1 MSDLFVRYLLRQG
14 DRALVL
20 SQQLSAWVTHV
31 HDLEEEMAV
40 ANISLDLIGQ
50 ARTLYAYAG
59 ETEGSG
65 RTEDDLAYWR
75 PAEDF
80 QNPLLVE
87 QPNGDF
93 AMTMVRQFLHDSWA
107 ALYWQAMTESV
118 DDTLAALAGKA
129 AKETAYHLRH
139 AKSWVIRM
147 GDGTEESHQRA
158 QTALDHLWGYTD
170 ALFDS
175 DDAEIAVVAKNIGID
190 PTNFRPAWLTGVAAV
205 FAEATLHQPVAA
217 QRRGGRDGLHQP
229 GFDQLIEEM
238 QSVARAH
245 PGAQW

>member
-20 SQQLSAWVTHV
+20 SQQLSEWVTHV
-31 HDLEEEMAV
+31 HELEEEMAV

-50 ARTLYAYAG
+50 ARALYAYAG
-59 ETEGSG
+59 EIEGSG
-65 RTEDDLAYWR
+65 RTEDDMAYWR

-139 AKSWVIRM
+139 AKSWVIRL

-158 QTALDHLWGYTD
+158 QAALDHLWGYTD
-170 ALFDS
+170 AMFDS
-175 DDAEIAVVAKNIGID
+175 DDAEVAVVAKNIGAD
-190 PTNFRPAWLTGVAAV
+190 PTNFKQAWLTGVGSV
-205 FAEATLHQPVAA
+205 FTEATLQQPVGA
-217 QRRGGRDGLHQP
+217 QRRGGRDGLHQS
-229 GFDQLIEEM
+229 GFEQLIEEM

>member
-1 MSDLFVRYLLRQG
+1 
-14 DRALVL
+14 
-20 SQQLSAWVTHV
+20 
-31 HDLEEEMAV
+31 MAV

-50 ARTLYAYAG
+50 ARALYAYAG
-59 ETEGSG
+59 EIEGSG
-65 RTEDDLAYWR
+65 RTEDDMAYWR

-129 AKETAYHLRH
+129 VKETAYHLRH

-147 GDGTEESHQRA
+147 GDGTEESHERVQNA
-158 QTALDHLWGYTD
+158 FNQLWAYVPEMFETS
-170 ALFDS
+170 AIEQPLIKS
-175 DDAEIAVVAKNIGID
+175 
-190 PTNFRPAWLTGVAAV
+190 GVAV
-205 FAEATLHQPVAA
+205 DRDTLKP
-217 QRRGGRDGLHQP
+217 DGLP
-229 GFDQLIEEM
+229 LFT
-238 QSVARAH
+238 RY
-245 PGAQW
+245 